1 MATRAERL
9 RLARIKRG
17 ETRLNGDLAGRLSA
31 ERGESTT
38 SIPDPQSTSNA
49 PNRIRWDQPELQPKQ
64 QHRFICNFPVIMP
77 RGEVTDAKNLA
88 GLVSTNLEDAI
99 KSFITA
105 GNLAGKYKSAEVEK
119 AVGATTVSDFLNALA
134 GGSSKVTAWEAAG
147 FGGVGERLGDPEETW
162 WKGAQQVDAD
172 EYIYRRISPY
182 VVTAFTPP
190 AYGANVSM
198 ASIMG
203 APANQAVDESKTKLK
218 IDSATITLVSTLQDD
233 LHFSLNFLYNIFA
246 LATTMQNGQQIVKP
260 YLFTPQLWKEHER
273 TLTVLDMGAWP
284 IVEKDPKED
293 ALKANAKY
301 FDSTPIGIHKFNN
314 PFVTGISFSDYS
326 YKGES
331 FLEATVTLGQSAGAS
346 DFYSYQ
352 TFRNS
357 KTGGDTRYGRYSG
370 LVKGK
375 GIGDPTAPLAIQQRA
390 ISKAYGAY
398 PTFWNKGGSSLTRNM
413 AAVGHARYVRAASN
427 ARNDMRLDLVN
438 EIMADAAAMGAPG
451 RDGTSYNRRQGLL
464 YPLLESLTEKE
475 FREEQAQ
482 RSATRAADASA
493 ANTAARTRLDEAEA
507 AERAGVWRGGTGLGE
522 RAGGHQA
529 GQADLGRAGDRAQE
543 QRLAEALRQGGASPR
558 EVRQEREAIRQEQ
571 QDRGAEE
578 IWGVPHEHDS

>member
-9 RLARIKRG
+9 RAARIARG
-17 ETRLNGDLAGRLSA
+17 VTRLNGDLAGRLSA

-105 GNLAGKYKSAEVEK
+105 GKAAGKYKSADVIS
-119 AVGATTVSDFLNALA
+119 AVGATTSTAFLNALA
-134 GGSSKVTAWEAAG
+134 GTPPTSVRDKWVSAG
-147 FGGVGERLGDPEETW
+147 FGGEGKGLGDPEETW
-162 WKGAQQVDAD
+162 WKAAKQDDAD

-246 LATTMQNGQQIVKP
+246 LATTMRDTEQIVKP

-507 AERAGVWRGGTGLGE
+507 TLRAQPWGAD